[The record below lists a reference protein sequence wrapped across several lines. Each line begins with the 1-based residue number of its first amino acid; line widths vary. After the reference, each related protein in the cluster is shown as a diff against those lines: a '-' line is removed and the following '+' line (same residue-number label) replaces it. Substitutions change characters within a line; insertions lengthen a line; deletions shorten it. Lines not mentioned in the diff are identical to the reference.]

1 MSVYGSEC
9 DPAFNSYE
17 DCRLFIEDEWD
28 RKRYIRYVPCEER
41 IKLSI
46 GFIPKLARPETLW
59 DPFTVVV
66 KKIRK
71 KYKHYHVI
79 IFDGKQVYSAIFAS
93 QFNQLIENGL
103 LCPGRVI
110 NVLHYAVS
118 TIDLDDGLKKII
130 IITDL
135 SILLVQGSVNLIN

>member
-1 MSVYGSEC
+1 MSICGSNC
-9 DPAFNSYE
+9 NSTFDSYE

-28 RKRYIRYVPCEER
+28 RKRYIKYVSPEER
-41 IKLSI
+41 IKLST
-46 GFIPKLARPETLW
+46 GFIPKLARPETVW

-66 KKIRK
+66 KKIK
-71 KYKHYHVI
+71 KKNKHYHVI

-103 LCPGRVI
+103 LCSGRVI

-118 TIDLDDGLKKII
+118 TIDLEDSLKKII
-130 IITDL
+130 ILTDL
-135 SILLVQGSVNLIN
+135 NILLVQGSINLIN